1 MLSSVALV
9 LFVAF
14 VVELFV
20 IVQLAGGIGALASVA
35 LVVLLSMVGV
45 AFLKARGGGLVKA
58 TVTRLS
64 QQGSLDTED
73 LADRSIT
80 ILAGLLLVMPGLV
93 TAALG
98 CLLLLPPVRAL
109 ARPVLLARLAKSP
122 GLNLRFGTNV
132 VDVDSVVVT
141 DVDDP
146 TDPSTS
152 TRPELG

>member
-20 IVQLAGGIGALASVA
+20 IVQLAGGIGALATVA
-35 LVVLLSMVGV
+35 LVVLLSILGV

-58 TVTRLS
+58 TITGIS
-64 QQGSLDTED
+64 QNGSLDTND
-73 LADRSIT
+73 LADRTIT
-80 ILAGLLLVMPGLV
+80 IAAGLLLVLPGFV
-93 TAALG
+93 TAAFG
-98 CLLLLPPVRAL
+98 GLLLLPPVRAL
-109 ARPVLLARLAKSP
+109 ARPVLLARLENSA

>member
-9 LFVAF
+9 LLVAF

-20 IVQLAGGIGALASVA
+20 IVQLAGGIGALATVA
-35 LVVLLSMVGV
+35 LVVLLSMIGM

-58 TVTRLS
+58 TINRIS
-64 QQGSLDTED
+64 QHGSLDTDD
-73 LADRSIT
+73 LADRTIT
-80 ILAGLLLVMPGLV
+80 IAAGLLLLLPGFV

-109 ARPVLLARLAKSP
+109 ARPVLLARMANSP

-141 DVDDP
+141 DVDDTP
-146 TDPSTS
+146 DPSTS